1 MEDEQE
7 FGSQLMEERVPGRE
21 SSYHLGR
28 SDSGP
33 CGYHKKGQDP
43 RAETEAP
50 PWRTLNVRP
59 GVQISS

>member
-7 FGSQLMEERVPGRE
+7 FGSQLMGERVPGRE
-21 SSYHLGR
+21 SSHHLGR
-28 SDSGP
+28 SDGDP
-33 CGYHKKGQDP
+33 CGYRKKGQDP

-50 PWRTLNVRP
+50 QWRTLNVRL